1 MAGPT
6 YYEATINIAKN
17 EDWVVPF
24 QYGYYDT
31 DGVTVLPIDLTGS
44 VIKMEIRIQETDHEA
59 LVSVFTPDNGIVFDG
74 GDPSNGRFIITLS
87 RANLIRLATG
97 SYVTDLVR
105 LMPQGYQERIFEG
118 IAQVVEGTTR

>member
-6 YYEATINIAKN
+6 YFEAAINIAKN

-24 QYGYYDT
+24 LYGYYDT

-74 GDPSNGRFIITLS
+74 DPKNGRFIIALT
-87 RANLIRLATG
+87 RANLIRLAAG

-118 IAQVVEGTTR
+118 TALVVEGTTR

>member
-6 YYEATINIAKN
+6 YFEAAINIAKN

-44 VIKMEIRIQETDHEA
+44 TIKMEIRIQETDHEA
-59 LVSVFTPDNGIVFDG
+59 LVSVFSPDNGIVFDND
-74 GDPSNGRFIITLS
+74 DPTTGRFTITLLRS
-87 RANLIRLATG
+87 NLIRLATG

-118 IAQVVEGTTR
+118 TAEVVEGTTR